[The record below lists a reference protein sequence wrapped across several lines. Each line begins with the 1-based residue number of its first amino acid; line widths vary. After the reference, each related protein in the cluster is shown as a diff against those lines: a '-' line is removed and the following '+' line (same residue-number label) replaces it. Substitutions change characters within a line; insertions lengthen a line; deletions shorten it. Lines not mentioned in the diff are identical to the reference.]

1 MISERSDKERKLAA
15 HRAIGEAIKGYSFT
29 ESVAALNI
37 ITAELIVAYIPKPKR
52 HKMVNGIEKDIRW
65 LTKKVDEAMEQMR
78 LTEVGENRAET
89 PSSPDET
96 PVTSESKS

>member
-15 HRAIGEAIKGYSFT
+15 HRAIGEALKGYSFT
-29 ESVAALNI
+29 ESIAALNI

-65 LTKKVDEAMEQMR
+65 LTKKVDEAMEQMG
-78 LTEVGENRAET
+78 LTKVGENRGET

>member
-15 HRAIGEAIKGYSFT
+15 HRAIGEALKGYSFT

-78 LTEVGENRAET
+78 LTEVGENRAQT
-89 PSSPDET
+89 PSSSDET
-96 PVTSESKS
+96 PITSESKS